1 MLYEVITKTKNDSIR
16 KISIIDELGAS
27 ISYNMAAETRP
38 WSDLS
43 MRLRLKLSKNY
54 TLNLNS
60 SFATYAYEFDK
71 NGKVVVGRITSY
83 NVCYTKL
90 LRLQLN
96 FKMFPDA

>member
-1 MLYEVITKTKNDSIR
+1 MSFDLSNNIEAKYKTKNDSIR

-60 SFATYAYEFDK
+60 S
-71 NGKVVVGRITSY
+71 
-83 NVCYTKL
+83 L
-90 LRLQLN
+90 LRMRMSSI
-96 FKMFPDA
+96 KMVKW